1 MKRPYVRNIR
11 ECEEAGCVAGSVA
24 GCVAGCEAGCVAG
37 CGAGSR
43 RVAGCVARCVTRC
56 VAGCVA
62 GSRRVAVFVAGWAQ
76 GRDRA
81 VLCFLKFAIFS
92 LEVENFQ
99 FSKIVLVSGYLPPP
113 GRPKLRSWNLR
124 CLVDF
129 EIHMFLEKY

>member
-1 MKRPYVRNIR
+1 M
-11 ECEEAGCVAGSVA
+11 AGY
-24 GCVAGCEAGCVAG
+24 VAGCEAGCVAG

-43 RVAGCVARCVTRC
+43 RVAGCVA
-56 VAGCVA
+56 GCVA
-62 GSRRVAVFVAGWAQ
+62 GSRGVAVFVAGWAQ

-99 FSKIVLVSGYLPPP
+99 FSKIVLVSGHLPPP
-113 GRPKLRSWNLR
+113 GRPKFGGPNLR

-129 EIHMFLEKY
+129 EIRNFFEKVQKY

>member
-1 MKRPYVRNIR
+1 M
-11 ECEEAGCVAGSVA
+11 
-24 GCVAGCEAGCVAG
+24 
-37 CGAGSR
+37 
-43 RVAGCVARCVTRC
+43 
-56 VAGCVA
+56 A

-99 FSKIVLVSGYLPPP
+99 FSKIVLVSGHLPPP
-113 GRPKLRSWNLR
+113 GRPKFGGANLR

-129 EIHMFLEKY
+129 EIRIFFEKVQKF